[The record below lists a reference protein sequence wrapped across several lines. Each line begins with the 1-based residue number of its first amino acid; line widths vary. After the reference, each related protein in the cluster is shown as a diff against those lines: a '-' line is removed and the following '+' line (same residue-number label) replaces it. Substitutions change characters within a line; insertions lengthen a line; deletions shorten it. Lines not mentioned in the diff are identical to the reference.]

1 MAIKL
6 FKSFQSTVTPFRI
19 GQAVALL
26 KILEDP
32 TTGAPVGIQSP
43 RGNGTDGIWTPIDVT
58 AAQIASPPAAMI
70 ADLNAVYRLNVA
82 PYTRYQSNGT
92 ALVGL
97 GASQMD
103 VVPVDGIFGT
113 MIIWSPFTVTQPD
126 GVTVLGTAYVRSVP
140 A

>member
-1 MAIKL
+1 MALKL
-6 FKSFQSTVTPFRI
+6 FHSFQSTVTPFRV

-43 RGNGTDGIWTPIDVT
+43 RGNGPDGIWTPIDVT
-58 AAQIASPPAAMI
+58 AAQIASPPASMV

-82 PYTRYQSNGT
+82 PYTRYQSDGT

-97 GASQMD
+97 GGAQMD
-103 VVPVDGIFGT
+103 VVPADGIFGT
-113 MIIWSPFTVTQPD
+113 IIIWSPFTVSQPD
-126 GVTVLGTAYVRSVP
+126 GVTIRGTVHVRAVS